1 MCLRKECTIAS
12 ILEAERNAN
21 LVIEQEK
28 QKIVSDIQNCDLKNV
43 KSLAPNIVVVKLSQL
58 QNNVWSPDYYI
69 MEKQALY
76 VRQFMSGAKTVTMLM
91 ERLKT
96 MIDDGYVKIGTSR
109 YRLNEKTIEIIRN
122 HYIE

>member
-1 MCLRKECTIAS
+1 MCLRKECTIAN
-12 ILEAERNAN
+12 ILEAERNAT

-28 QKIVSDIQNCDLKNV
+28 QKIVSDIQNCALKNV
-43 KSLAPNIVVVKLSQL
+43 KSLAPNIIVVKLSQL